1 MHIYGISL
9 TLHHSDMLK
18 LGKASFLGNSAHSF
32 HTEGIAVTET
42 EYQEK
47 VFEGWHCH
55 AHHHISFIL
64 AGGNLEQRQRR
75 EYAVRPGS
83 VLLYHSGELHRNS
96 HTQHPSRNINLEI
109 EDAFLAKYNLS
120 FEVRIDDAGLR
131 PALIRIWQESKI
143 KDACSLTAV
152 QALVLRLLHPP
163 AADSRPPWV
172 DQLRDLLHDCWN
184 QTLSLEDLSAVLHIH
199 PVTISRYF
207 PRYFSCTLGE
217 YMRKVKIERAL
228 ALLRDNN
235 QALTD
240 IAYECGFSD
249 QSHFTRTFKAFTGM
263 LPGQY
268 RKC

>member
-1 MHIYGISL
+1 
-9 TLHHSDMLK
+9 MLK
-18 LGKASFLGNSAHSF
+18 LEKASFLGASAHSF
-32 HTEGIAVTET
+32 NTEGIAVTET
-42 EYQEK
+42 VYQEK

-55 AHHHISFIL
+55 EHHHITFIL
-64 AGGNLEQRQRR
+64 AGGNLEQRRR
-75 EYAVRPGS
+75 GELQVCPGS

-96 HTQHPSRNINLEI
+96 HTRHPSRNINLEI
-109 EDAFLAKYNLS
+109 EHAFLAKYQLN
-120 FEVRIDDAGLR
+120 FDVRMDDAGLK

-143 KDACSLTAV
+143 NDACSLPGI
-152 QALVLRLLHPP
+152 QALVLQLLHPP
-163 AADSRPPWV
+163 AAGSRPPWV
-172 DQLRDLLHDCWN
+172 DQLRELLHDCWN
-184 QTLSLEDLSAVLHIH
+184 ETFSLEDLSEVLHIH

-228 ALLRDNN
+228 RLLRDNN
-235 QALTD
+235 QPLTN